1 MNDINEGEWRT
12 NSTVDFFDNKFGKIK
27 FDIQINPFTVFNN
40 CLIFPTIIIFDDKYI
55 ENTYILKM
63 HHLAIDYVDRKNLYI
78 FDFEKNLLTTTT
90 FDTVIYFRQLF
101 DNTEFY
107 SIKNLFY
114 LNF

>member
-1 MNDINEGEWRT
+1 
-12 NSTVDFFDNKFGKIK
+12 
-27 FDIQINPFTVFNN
+27 
-40 CLIFPTIIIFDDKYI
+40 
-55 ENTYILKM
+55 M